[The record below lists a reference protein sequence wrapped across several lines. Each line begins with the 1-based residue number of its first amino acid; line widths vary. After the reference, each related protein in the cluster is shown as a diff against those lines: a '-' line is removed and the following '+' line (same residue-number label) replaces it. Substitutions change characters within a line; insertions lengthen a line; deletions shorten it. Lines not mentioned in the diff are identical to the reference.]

1 MPLTLSSKALTPLT
15 AQCLFR
21 SDERVAVHDHVAREL
36 ADHSLRWRRG
46 APDAVMHKGR
56 TEHLHVYMLKY
67 GAEVEVTP
75 HPFDDFCLVH
85 TSLVGGLEIETDGQR
100 LYIAEGRSAVLP
112 ARQSM
117 RLHWQP
123 GTAQLIVRVPHALL
137 REVTGMQPDQAV
149 DIGPGQVLPREHTAL
164 WDLHTEALLGA
175 MSLTAD
181 TPMRAAWLTHFERSV
196 AMFVAAQARTAQGS
210 GQPTEAPVP
219 VDHGTV
225 AGGSR
230 QAQRIDAVMHYIDS
244 HIGAPI
250 SLEDLARAGNMSVRT
265 LHQLCAQVHDLS
277 PMAWV
282 RERRLQ
288 AARRYLRLHPQA
300 TVTDTALRFGFA
312 HAGRFAS
319 YYKARFGEMPSQTQA
334 RA

>member
-1 MPLTLSSKALTPLT
+1 MPLTLSSKALSPLT

-85 TSLVGGLEIETDGQR
+85 TSLVGGLEVETEGQR

-112 ARQSM
+112 ARRGV

-123 GTAQLIVRVPHALL
+123 GTAQLIVRVPHNLL
-137 REVTGMQPDQAV
+137 REVTGMQPDQPV
-149 DIGPGQVLPREHTAL
+149 DIGPGHVLPREHTAL

-196 AMFVAAQARTAQGS
+196 AMFVAAQARTAGS
-210 GQPTEAPVP
+210 APAAEP
-219 VDHGTV
+219 PAAERGT
-225 AGGSR
+225 APGGSR
-230 QAQRIDAVMHYIDS
+230 QSQRIEAVMHYIDT
-244 HIGAPI
+244 HLGAPI

-265 LHQLCAQVHDLS
+265 LHELCAQVHNLS

-288 AARRYLRLHPQA
+288 AARSHLALHPQA
-300 TVTDTALRFGFA
+300 TVTETALRFGFG

-319 YYKARFGEMPSQTQA
+319 YYKARFGEVPSQTQA
-334 RA
+334 RAGH

>member
-85 TSLVGGLEIETDGQR
+85 TSLVGGLEIETGDQR

-112 ARQSM
+112 ARRSV

-123 GTAQLIVRVPHALL
+123 GTSQLIVRVPHTLL
-137 REVTGMQPDQAV
+137 REVTGMPADQPV
-149 DIGPGQVLPREHTAL
+149 DIGPGHVLPREHTAL

-196 AMFVAAQARTAQGS
+196 AMFVAAQARMAGSAPAQA
-210 GQPTEAPVP
+210 PAPAPVP
-219 VDHGTV
+219 MP
-225 AGGSR
+225 AGSR
-230 QAQRIDAVMHYIDS
+230 PSQRIEALMDYIDA

-250 SLEDLARAGNMSVRT
+250 SLEDLARAGHMSVRT
-265 LHQLCAQVHDLS
+265 LHQLCAQAHDLS

-288 AARRYLRLHPQA
+288 AARSYLRLHPQA
-300 TVTDTALRFGFA
+300 TITDTALRFGFA

-319 YYKARFGEMPSQTQA
+319 YYKARFGEVPSQTQE
-334 RA
+334 RAGH